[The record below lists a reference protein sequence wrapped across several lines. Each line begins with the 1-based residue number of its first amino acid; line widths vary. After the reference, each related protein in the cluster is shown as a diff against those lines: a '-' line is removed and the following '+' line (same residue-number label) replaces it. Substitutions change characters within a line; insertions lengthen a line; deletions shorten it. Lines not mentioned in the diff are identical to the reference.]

1 MALASL
7 SVPELRSFIGSSSTT
22 MATKTPLIAHLAN
35 HYHSHAAAI
44 DAFLNNASNLA
55 PTADGIVQTHGI
67 GEGAPAG
74 RTSPA

>member
-1 MALASL
+1 MAMLSL
-7 SVPELRSFIGSSSTT
+7 SAAELRSFIGSSSTT
-22 MATKTPLIAHLAN
+22 MAAKTHMIAHLAT